1 MDNVFRFASFEA
13 DRARY
18 QLRSGNRTIKLERIP
33 LELLFLLLEH
43 RGKLVN
49 REEIVARLWCDDSF
63 LDTECSINT
72 AVRKIRKAL
81 GDDPRHPRFLETV
94 VGKGLSLFYCS
105 AGRRGRMSTP

>member
-1 MDNVFRFASFEA
+1 LDNVFRFASFEA